1 VRMRRAAFRATYT
14 PACGAARSERV
25 LARTRGTAGA
35 CKPKDRDYMRARD
48 HARAA
53 AARSHLKVDDY
64 QVVEPHR
71 AAPVLFTHDPP
82 SYSATQKRCAEAEKQ
97 F

>member
-1 VRMRRAAFRATYT
+1 MRRAAFRATYT
-14 PACGAARSERV
+14 PACGAARSLRV
-25 LARTRGTAGA
+25 LARTRGTDGA
-35 CKPKDRDYMRARD
+35 CKPKDRDQMRARAR
-48 HARAA
+48 ARAA

-71 AAPVLFTHDPP
+71 AAPVLFTPDPP
-82 SYSATQKRCAEAEKQ
+82 LFQCHAKLWTEAEER